1 MNRSPEQAGRHMLMC
16 TISIFF
22 VEILILSTGFITS
35 VFLARRLGPANFGL
49 FALTA
54 GLINWIEWTTTSLF
68 TGTTI
73 KFISETSD
81 WRPVGTT
88 VLRMHLVVGGVA
100 AAFIWLLSSALS
112 DIFKEPAMADYLRLF
127 AIDIPVFALACTNL
141 NILMGRG
148 FFKERARIS
157 GAYGIARLV
166 LIILFV
172 EIGFSVKGAILGCIG
187 ASVIELVISRL
198 FIRLSLFS
206 GPTFPLRRLL
216 SFSVPL
222 FMSSLSQH
230 IFRMELVV
238 LKILGAPGASVGFF
252 SAAQSLS
259 IPPNIYAKSLSPP
272 LLSTLSHLRGNQEEA
287 TAKHIGRTALRSA
300 LWLLPFAAM
309 TAGSASEIV
318 CFVFGE
324 DFVPAA
330 PILGFLIFATLG
342 LLTIHIAK
350 AILIVLGKVGW
361 TFAMTGPMVPIAI
374 IGHLILIPWIGG
386 IGAAMVTTFVA
397 WVGAFVFLYIVYRTW
412 GVLPPVKSLLKSM
425 LCSGIAFVLAILWP
439 VTGLMIVLKLTA
451 ITSIILLTFL
461 LLGEFT
467 AGEIATARSIFK
479 WRSEIK
485 QNTD

>member
-1 MNRSPEQAGRHMLMC
+1 MLIG
-16 TISIFF
+16 TISILF
-22 VEILILSTGFITS
+22 VEVLILTAGFITS
-35 VFLARRLGPANFGL
+35 VFLARKLGPTNFGL
-49 FALTA
+49 FSLTA
-54 GLINWIEWTTTSLF
+54 GLVNWIEWTTTSLF

-100 AAFIWLLSSALS
+100 AALIWLLSSPLS
-112 DIFKEPAMADYLRLF
+112 NIFNEPAMTDYLKLF

-157 GAYGIARLV
+157 GAYGITRLV

-172 EIGFSVKGAILGCIG
+172 ELGLSVRGAILGCIG

-198 FIRLSLFS
+198 FIRVPLFS
-206 GPTFPLRRLL
+206 GPKLPMRRLL
-216 SFSVPL
+216 GFSVPL

-238 LKILGAPGASVGFF
+238 LKVLGGTGASVGFY

-272 LLSTLSHLRGNQEEA
+272 LLSTLSHLLGNREEA
-287 TAKHIGRTALRSA
+287 TAKHIGLTALRSA

-309 TAGSASEIV
+309 TAGAASEIV
-318 CFVFGE
+318 CFVFGK

-330 PILGFLIFATLG
+330 PILASLIFATLG

-350 AILIVLGKVGW
+350 AILVALGKVGW
-361 TFAMTGPMVPIAI
+361 TFAIIGPMVPVAI
-374 IGHLILIPWIGG
+374 IGRLILIPRIGG
-386 IGAAMVTTFVA
+386 TGAALVTTFVA
-397 WVGAFVFLYIVYRTW
+397 WLGALVSVYMVCRTW
-412 GVLPPVKSLLKSM
+412 RVLPPVKSLLKST
-425 LCSGIAFVLAILWP
+425 LCSGIAFALAILWP
-439 VTGLMIVLKLTA
+439 VTGVMIVLKLA
-451 ITSIILLTFL
+451 VIILIILLTFL

-467 AGEIATARSIFK
+467 ASEIATARSMFK
-479 WRSEIK
+479 WRSGIK
-485 QNTD
+485 QSTD